1 MLDLIFLALALSADA
16 FAVSIGLGS
25 RCGKHPTKL
34 ALMCA
39 LYFGLFQALMP
50 IVGYS
55 SGRGLFRWIEPYAH
69 WIAFILLVFV
79 GGKMVFESF
88 SEGIE
93 EDITKITHRVM
104 LLLAIA
110 TSIDAMAAG
119 FAITMMNVTI
129 MFACVVIGTITAIAS
144 ATGVYI
150 GRGGS
155 LWLESKAELVGGL
168 VLIAIALKLLLL

>member
-1 MLDLIFLALALSADA
+1 MLEIIVLALALSADA

-25 RCGKHPTKL
+25 KCSNRPIKL

-39 LYFGLFQALMP
+39 FYFGLFQALMP

-55 SGRGLFRWIEPYAH
+55 SGRSVLSWIEHYAH
-69 WIAFILLVFV
+69 WVAFFLLIFI
-79 GGKMVFESF
+79 GGKMIFDSL

-93 EDITKITHRVM
+93 EDITKVTHRVM

-119 FAITMMNVTI
+119 FALTLMNVEI
-129 MFACVVIGTITAIAS
+129 ILACSIIGVITALSSVA
-144 ATGVYI
+144 GVYL
-150 GRGGS
+150 GCQGS
-155 LWLESKAELVGGL
+155 LWLESKAGLVGGL
-168 VLIAIALKLLLL
+168 VLIAIAFKILLF